1 MPQLEFNRNSPL
13 NNYIGA
19 GYDNT
24 EKLVANPSSH
34 WDNNCGAWFNSNDEY
49 HAPWFTRHYRAPN
62 NNLSDWYLP
71 NNGELIALLAAW
83 PTIGDT
89 FLGSFSSNT
98 DQFLDHSAGFYYLD
112 AGGLKFWEQFN
123 QTETMDTPW
132 AFIPIR
138 EF

>member
-1 MPQLEFNRNSPL
+1 LGDIAQLAFNRNSPL

-24 EKLVANPSSH
+24 ENLVAHPSSH
-34 WDNNCGAWFNSNDEY
+34 DDDGSLFYSNDEN

-62 NNLSDWYLP
+62 NDLSDWYLP

-89 FLGSFSSNT
+89 YLGSFSSNT
-98 DQFLDHSAGFYYLD
+98 DNLGGVGFYYLEAD
-112 AGGLKFWEQFN
+112 GLKFRDQFN
-123 QTETMDTPW
+123 QAVTMDTPW